1 MRSLRRSW
9 RLFCEQGDNVNKKIS
24 ITLAVVLGAVVG
36 FMAPTWAARV
46 GGTYSLPNTATVRN
60 PVTAGQVITKELWN
74 GNFQDLAQAL
84 TDSLDRSSGGAGD
97 MARALYG
104 IDGSAGAV
112 SVGFTSS
119 HNTGMYAPAAGQVGL
134 SASGVSAFTSTST
147 ATTVPLPV
155 SFTSN
160 ATFNSNVILVNTG
173 ISTSLRGPASGG
185 NYLLTLPTAV
195 PTAATVGATA
205 WASGNVILYDMV
217 TADTGKVYVCTKSG
231 TTTVAPSGTGMAQAP
246 GGVATWD
253 YYAPDVSAPV
263 VMSPTGSLSASRL
276 SNSHQNF
283 GAPVEQRDVV
293 IKSYYEDHLAWPRTL
308 STVCLAANSATATS
322 GGALVWTDS
331 GLTVTLAANTKYLI
345 QVTGSVNK
353 TADAFGDG
361 TMYVR
366 GQFTGTTALNPLA
379 EYRSELIVTNASPTG
394 NFAYATG
401 SLGTHALSMEGQFRV
416 SGTGGDYKVQIGA
429 QGATSTTTTL
439 MESGTCLTALKIQ

>member
-1 MRSLRRSW
+1 M
-9 RLFCEQGDNVNKKIS
+9 NKKIS
-24 ITLAVVLGAVVG
+24 ITLAVVLGVVVG

-74 GNFQDLAQAL
+74 GNFSDLAQAL

-104 IDGSAGAV
+104 IDGSAGAA
-112 SVGFTSS
+112 SFGFTSS

-134 SASGVSAFTSTST
+134 SASGVAAFTSTST
-147 ATTVPLPV
+147 AATVPLPV

-160 ATFNSNVILVNTG
+160 ATFNSNVVLVNSG
-173 ISTSLRGPASGG
+173 ISTSMRGPASGG
-185 NYLLTLPTAV
+185 NYLLTLPPAV

-205 WASGNVILYDMV
+205 WASGNAILYDMV

-293 IKSYYEDHLAWPRTL
+293 TLNYLETTTQWRTTGPG
-308 STVCLAANSATATS
+308 TVCLTADSATVS
-322 GGALVWTDS
+322 GTGAPYVYADS
-331 GLTVTLAANTKYLI
+331 GLSLTLAANTKYQIYFFGSLRGTSGSGTI
-345 QVTGSVNK
+345 AARAQFAGTAYTTAFASTAEAGGAFVDPVTGPMMAATLTGLAVHPG
-353 TADAFGDG
+353 TASGV
-361 TMYVR
+361 YR
-366 GQFTGTTALNPLA
+366 TT
-379 EYRSELIVTNASPTG
+379 
-394 NFAYATG
+394 
-401 SLGTHALSMEGQFRV
+401 
-416 SGTGGDYKVQIGA
+416 GTGGIFKMQHGVS
-429 QGATSTTTTL
+429 GATGVGL
-439 MESGTCLTALKIQ
+439 MESGSCLTAVKIQ